1 MKSSGLVGYW
11 EELLF
16 VVADVFTSDL
26 QRQGFS
32 AQVVKTSATTKISPC
47 QDFVHQDRLRQ
58 RKSKLNSKEIP
69 RIYC

>member
-1 MKSSGLVGYW
+1 MESLGLVEYL

-16 VVADVFTSDL
+16 VVADVFTSHL

-32 AQVVKTSATTKISPC
+32 AQVKTSAITNISPC
-47 QDFVHQDRLRQ
+47 QDSAHQDRLHQ
-58 RKSKLNSKEIP
+58 RKSILNSKEIP